1 MCTFLRDIATYAE
14 VQAAGLSVGA
24 RFNRLLLSAG
34 ANASDAAAQRDAIA
48 KAKEAPKSKQVHDHR
63 CEELLRRR
71 ATLASMVLTI
81 DPAHS
86 EMQKAIHT
94 LLMRLIVELKCEIVE
109 VVPADETAPSLVAA
123 MVAAQVV
130 HPIVLSVRRQN
141 AKSSTA
147 WSRDPSNPLGLC
159 VTTRE
164 TVFVDC
170 ALQDDRF
177 NLPYAI
183 GEISQVYVPIFSYK
197 RLRLSELM
205 SLSAAQISSRMKL
218 NAAGTT
224 LQGNLE
230 EENGGSRLIGVLR
243 CANKFSATSSRAG
256 LAFESDDARC
266 VASFASLIAER
277 TADEL
282 RKDLEVLK
290 LQRAT
295 RRFLKLASSENEAE
309 LAPVAAPVAERLGAL
324 EVDAVYK
331 PLGAQPSTCV
341 ATAVVVKLA

>member
-123 MVAAQVV
+123 QVV
-130 HPIVLSVRRQN
+130 HPSVLSVRRQN
-141 AKSSTA
+141 DTSSTA
-147 WSRDPSNPLGLC
+147 WNRDPSNPLGLC

-205 SLSAAQISSRMKL
+205 SLSAAQISSLMKV
-218 NAAGTT
+218 NSAGTT
-224 LQGNLE
+224 AQGNPE
-230 EENGGSRLIGVLR
+230 EEHGGVRLIGVLR
-243 CANKFSATSSRAG
+243 CANKFSRTSSRAG
-256 LAFESDDARC
+256 FAFEADDARC

-295 RRFLKLASSENEAE
+295 RRFCNAQ
-309 LAPVAAPVAERLGAL
+309 RLSKTTSAG
-324 EVDAVYK
+324 
-331 PLGAQPSTCV
+331 
-341 ATAVVVKLA
+341 

>member
-1 MCTFLRDIATYAE
+1 M
-14 VQAAGLSVGA
+14 G
-24 RFNRLLLSAG
+24 
-34 ANASDAAAQRDAIA
+34 
-48 KAKEAPKSKQVHDHR
+48 
-63 CEELLRRR
+63 
-71 ATLASMVLTI
+71 
-81 DPAHS
+81 
-86 EMQKAIHT
+86 
-94 LLMRLIVELKCEIVE
+94 
-109 VVPADETAPSLVAA
+109 
-123 MVAAQVV
+123 
-130 HPIVLSVRRQN
+130 VRRQN

-230 EENGGSRLIGVLR
+230 EENGSSRLIGVLR
-243 CANKFSATSSRAG
+243 CA
-256 LAFESDDARC
+256 
-266 VASFASLIAER
+266 
-277 TADEL
+277 
-282 RKDLEVLK
+282 
-290 LQRAT
+290 
-295 RRFLKLASSENEAE
+295 
-309 LAPVAAPVAERLGAL
+309 
-324 EVDAVYK
+324 
-331 PLGAQPSTCV
+331 
-341 ATAVVVKLA
+341 